1 MDNKEK
7 VNKQQ
12 LAQEGLKALQE
23 IEQELQMEHIIKD
36 NKIEFKSNKNVYR
49 VRKPTLVEQK
59 EAEKIKRKKY
69 IELVSD
75 DSYLFKKQW
84 IEKYKKKGLDVAK
97 KEKRVR
103 DINFEIKALLLKLAK
118 TAEKKSVD
126 TLVKEVEKLRK
137 EQRDVAIEVADL
149 LNYSIESQLTLFV
162 NSYVTYLVLEKKEG
176 DTWKKVYN
184 SYNDFE
190 TSEDEML
197 LSQAFHYINYLMYGE
212 NNELEDTEKTG

>member
-176 DTWKKVYN
+176 NTWKKVYN